1 MAFAEDSEQMTS
13 TRIVSLFPMLLSLV
27 ATLLVG
33 QAPVTAAKPLAV
45 SQARMKITGAR
56 HNRPDD
62 YKGIGDF
69 IGWPGGIDRLPNG
82 DLLVTHSSGYWH
94 SSFAMPRQIEPGLAK
109 RWRAEGWPLDF
120 EAPTGGRTM
129 GCRSTDGGRTWS
141 KPFTILDHRLD
152 DGAHA
157 VMTLPGGRII
167 CLVGV
172 QASWYGYMHAPTA
185 FAKDIDGLNT
195 KQFVI
200 HSDDNG
206 KTWSKPRGLKCP
218 GDYYE
223 RGHGGRPVLL
233 SDGSILWATY
243 YQVRGRKF
251 LSGAIRRS
259 TDNGLTWPVISRI
272 VRKDNAIDEPAIA
285 ELKDGRLVLVT
296 RPDGA
301 IFHSPDKGRTWKD
314 SGSRVVNGGGKFKAP
329 QLAVLADGTLVAF
342 ATWRNLRA
350 WISRDGGMTWTKDL
364 PLDIGSYGY
373 PGSYILEKDGSILFP
388 YCASG
393 RAPNAVYLLRF
404 RVNAAR
410 NGVELLPVVR

>member
-1 MAFAEDSEQMTS
+1 MNKL
-13 TRIVSLFPMLLSLV
+13 RIADAGLVLSLV
-27 ATLLVG
+27 VAIATVCPTS
-33 QAPVTAAKPLAV
+33 AVAAKPL
-45 SQARMKITGAR
+45 SIGKARLLVTGAR

-62 YKGIGDF
+62 YPGIGDF

-82 DLLVTHSSGYWH
+82 DLLMTHSSGYWH
-94 SSFAMPRQIEPGLAK
+94 SSFAMPRQIEPKLAAN
-109 RWRAEGWPLDF
+109 WRSEGWPLDF
-120 EAPTGGRTM
+120 KAPTGGRTM
-129 GCRSTDGGRTWS
+129 ACRSTDGGRTWS

-157 VMTLPGGRII
+157 VMTLPSGRII
-167 CLVGV
+167 CLIGV
-172 QASWYGYMHAPTA
+172 QASWYGYTHAPKG
-185 FAKDIDGLNT
+185 FEKDIDGLNT

-206 KTWSKPRGLKCP
+206 RTWSKPRGLKSP
-218 GDYYE
+218 GDFYE

-272 VRKDNAIDEPAIA
+272 VRKENAIDEPAIA
-285 ELKDGRLVLVT
+285 ELKDGRVVLVT

-301 IFHSPDKGRTWKD
+301 VFHSADKGRTWKD
-314 SGSRVVNGGGKFKAP
+314 SGSRIVDSGKFKAP
-329 QLAVLADGTLVAF
+329 QLAVLGDGTLVAF

-350 WISRDGGMTWTKDL
+350 WISRDGGKTWTKNL
-364 PLDIGSYGY
+364 PLDTGSYGY
-373 PGSYILEKDGSILFP
+373 PGSYILEKDDSILFP

-393 RAPNAVYLLRF
+393 RAPNALYLLRF
-404 RVNAAR
+404 RVNAKR
-410 NGVELLPVVR
+410 DGVELLPVVR

>member
-1 MAFAEDSEQMTS
+1 MNKL
-13 TRIVSLFPMLLSLV
+13 RIADAGLVLSLV
-27 ATLLVG
+27 VAI
-33 QAPVTAAKPLAV
+33 APVGSTSAVAAKPL
-45 SQARMKITGAR
+45 SIGKARLLVTGAR

-62 YKGIGDF
+62 YPGIGDF

-82 DLLVTHSSGYWH
+82 DLLMPHSSGYWH
-94 SSFAMPRQIEPGLAK
+94 SSFAMPRQIEPKLAAN
-109 RWRAEGWPLDF
+109 WRSEGWPLDF
-120 EAPTGGRTM
+120 KAPTGGRTM
-129 GCRSTDGGRTWS
+129 ACRSTDGGRTWS

-172 QASWYGYMHAPTA
+172 QASWYGYTHAPKG
-185 FAKDIDGLNT
+185 FEKDIDGLNT

-206 KTWSKPRGLKCP
+206 KTWSKPRGLKSP
-218 GDYYE
+218 GDFYE

-272 VRKDNAIDEPAIA
+272 VRKENAIDEPAIA
-285 ELKDGRLVLVT
+285 ELKDGRVVLVT

-301 IFHSPDKGRTWKD
+301 VFHSADKGRTWKD
-314 SGSRVVNGGGKFKAP
+314 SGTRIVDSGKFKAP
-329 QLAVLADGTLVAF
+329 QLAVLGDGTLVAF

-350 WISRDGGMTWTKDL
+350 WISRDGGKTWTKNL
-364 PLDIGSYGY
+364 PLDTGSYGY
-373 PGSYILEKDGSILFP
+373 PGSYSVEKDDSILFP

-393 RAPNAVYLLRF
+393 RAPNALYLLRF
-404 RVNAAR
+404 RVNAKR
-410 NGVELLPVVR
+410 DGVELLPVVR

>member
-1 MAFAEDSEQMTS
+1 MTKL
-13 TRIVSLFPMLLSLV
+13 RIADVGLVLSL
-27 ATLLVG
+27 LVVITIVG
-33 QAPVTAAKPLAV
+33 PAPVVAAKPL
-45 SQARMKITGAR
+45 SIGEARLLVTGAR
-56 HNRPDD
+56 HNRPDN
-62 YKGIGDF
+62 YPGIGDF
-69 IGWPGGIDRLPNG
+69 IGWPGGVDRLPNG

-94 SSFAMPRQIEPGLAK
+94 SSFAMPRQIEPKLAK
-109 RWRAEGWPLDF
+109 NWRAEGWPLDF
-120 EAPTGGRTM
+120 KAPTGGRTM
-129 GCRSTDGGRTWS
+129 ACRSTDGGRTWS

-157 VMTLPGGRII
+157 VMTLPSGRVI
-167 CLVGV
+167 CLIGV
-172 QASWYGYMHAPTA
+172 QASWYGYTHAPKG
-185 FAKDIDGLNT
+185 FEKDIDGLNT

-206 KTWSKPRGLKCP
+206 KTWSKPRGLKSP
-218 GDYYE
+218 GDFYE

-233 SDGSILWATY
+233 SDGSVLWATY

-272 VRKDNAIDEPAIA
+272 VRKENAIDEPAIA

-301 IFHSPDKGRTWKD
+301 VFHSADKGRTWKD
-314 SGSRVVNGGGKFKAP
+314 SGTRIVDSGKFKAP
-329 QLAVLADGTLVAF
+329 QLAVLKDGTLVAF

-350 WISRDGGMTWTKDL
+350 WISRDGGKTWTKNL
-364 PLDIGSYGY
+364 PLDTGSYGY
-373 PGSYILEKDGSILFP
+373 PGSYILEKDDSILFP

-404 RVNAAR
+404 RVNAKR
-410 NGVELLPVVR
+410 DGVELLPAIR

>member
-1 MAFAEDSEQMTS
+1 MTKL
-13 TRIVSLFPMLLSLV
+13 RIADVGLVLSL
-27 ATLLVG
+27 LVVITIVG
-33 QAPVTAAKPLAV
+33 PTPAVAAKPP
-45 SQARMKITGAR
+45 SIGEARLLVTGAR
-56 HNRPDD
+56 HNRPEN
-62 YKGIGDF
+62 YPGIGDF
-69 IGWPGGIDRLPNG
+69 IGWPGGVDRLPNG

-94 SSFAMPRQIEPGLAK
+94 SSFAMPRQIEPKLAK
-109 RWRAEGWPLDF
+109 NWRAEGWPLDF
-120 EAPTGGRTM
+120 KAPTGGRTM
-129 GCRSTDGGRTWS
+129 ACRSTDGGRTWS

-157 VMTLPGGRII
+157 VMTLPSGRVI
-167 CLVGV
+167 CLIGV
-172 QASWYGYMHAPTA
+172 QASWYGYTHAPKG
-185 FAKDIDGLNT
+185 FEKDIDGLNT

-206 KTWSKPRGLKCP
+206 KTWSKPRGLKSP
-218 GDYYE
+218 GDFYE

-233 SDGSILWATY
+233 SDGSVLWATY

-272 VRKDNAIDEPAIA
+272 VRKENAIDEPAIA

-301 IFHSPDKGRTWKD
+301 VFHSADKGRTWKD
-314 SGSRVVNGGGKFKAP
+314 SGTRIVDSGKFKAP
-329 QLAVLADGTLVAF
+329 QLAVLKDGTLVAF

-350 WISRDGGMTWTKDL
+350 WISRDGGKTWTKNL
-364 PLDIGSYGY
+364 PLDTGSYGY
-373 PGSYILEKDGSILFP
+373 PGSYILEKDDSILFP

-404 RVNAAR
+404 RVNAKR
-410 NGVELLPVVR
+410 DGVELLPAIR

>member
-1 MAFAEDSEQMTS
+1 MTKP
-13 TRIVSLFPMLLSLV
+13 RIADVGLVLSL
-27 ATLLVG
+27 LVVITIVG
-33 QAPVTAAKPLAV
+33 PTPAVAAKPL
-45 SQARMKITGAR
+45 SIGEARLLVTGAR
-56 HNRPDD
+56 HNRPEN
-62 YKGIGDF
+62 YPGIGDF
-69 IGWPGGIDRLPNG
+69 IGWPGGVDRLPNG

-94 SSFAMPRQIEPGLAK
+94 SSFAMPRQIEPKLAK
-109 RWRAEGWPLDF
+109 NWRAEGWPLDF
-120 EAPTGGRTM
+120 KAPTGGRTM
-129 GCRSTDGGRTWS
+129 ACRSTDGGRTWS

-157 VMTLPGGRII
+157 VMTLPSGRVI
-167 CLVGV
+167 CLIGV
-172 QASWYGYMHAPTA
+172 QASWYGYTHAPKG
-185 FAKDIDGLNT
+185 FEKDIDGLNT

-206 KTWSKPRGLKCP
+206 KTWSKPRGLKSP
-218 GDYYE
+218 GDFYE

-233 SDGSILWATY
+233 SDGSVLWATY

-272 VRKDNAIDEPAIA
+272 VRKENAIDEPAIA

-301 IFHSPDKGRTWKD
+301 VFHSADKGRTWKD
-314 SGSRVVNGGGKFKAP
+314 SGTRIVDSGKFKAP
-329 QLAVLADGTLVAF
+329 QLAVLKDGTLVAF

-350 WISRDGGMTWTKDL
+350 WISRDGGKTWTKNL
-364 PLDIGSYGY
+364 PLDTGSYGY
-373 PGSYILEKDGSILFP
+373 PGSYILEKDDSILFP

-404 RVNAAR
+404 RVNAKR
-410 NGVELLPVVR
+410 DGVELLPAVR

>member
-1 MAFAEDSEQMTS
+1 MTQL
-13 TRIVSLFPMLLSLV
+13 RIRITDRCLASVL
-27 ATLLVG
+27 LLVLSCVG
-33 QAPVTAAKPLAV
+33 QSQALAAKPL
-45 SQARMKITGAR
+45 SIGEARLKVTGAR

-62 YKGIGDF
+62 YPGIGDF
-69 IGWPGGIDRLPNG
+69 LGWPGGVDRMPNG

-94 SSFAMPRQIEPGLAK
+94 SSFAMPRQIEPKLA
-109 RWRAEGWPLDF
+109 RNWRAEGWPLDF
-120 EAPTGGRTM
+120 KAPTGGRTM
-129 GCRSTDGGRTWS
+129 ACRSTDGGRTWS
-141 KPFTILDHRLD
+141 KPVTILDHRLD

-157 VMTLPGGRII
+157 VVTLPGGRVI
-167 CLVGV
+167 CLIGV
-172 QASWYGYMHAPTA
+172 QASWYGYTRAPSG
-185 FAKDIDGLNT
+185 FEKDIDGLNT

-206 KTWSKPRGLKCP
+206 KTWSKPRGLKSP
-218 GDYYE
+218 GNFYE
-223 RGHGGRPVLL
+223 RGHGGRPLL
-233 SDGSILWATY
+233 LADGSILWATY

-296 RPDGA
+296 RPDAA
-301 IFHSPDKGRTWKD
+301 IFHSADKGVTWKD
-314 SGSRVVNGGGKFKAP
+314 SGSRIITGAGKFKAP
-329 QLAVLADGTLVAF
+329 QLVVLEDGTLVAF

-364 PLDIGSYGY
+364 PLDTGSYGY

-410 NGVELLPVVR
+410 DGVELLPVVR

>member
-1 MAFAEDSEQMTS
+1 MKKP
-13 TRIVSLFPMLLSLV
+13 RIADVGLVLSLLV
-27 ATLLVG
+27 LTATVG
-33 QAPVTAAKPLAV
+33 PASAVAAKPL
-45 SQARMKITGAR
+45 SIGKARLLVTGAR

-62 YKGIGDF
+62 YPGIGDF

-94 SSFAMPRQIEPGLAK
+94 SSFAMPRQIEPKLAAN
-109 RWRAEGWPLDF
+109 WRAEGWPLDF
-120 EAPTGGRTM
+120 KAPTGGRTM
-129 GCRSTDGGRTWS
+129 ACRSTDGGRTWS

-172 QASWYGYMHAPTA
+172 QASWYGYTHAPKG
-185 FAKDIDGLNT
+185 FEKDIDGLNT

-206 KTWSKPRGLKCP
+206 KTWSKPRGLKSP
-218 GDYYE
+218 GDFYE

-259 TDNGLTWPVISRI
+259 TDNGMTWPVISRI
-272 VRKDNAIDEPAIA
+272 VRKGNAIDEPAIA

-301 IFHSPDKGRTWKD
+301 VFHSADKGRTWKD
-314 SGSRVVNGGGKFKAP
+314 SGTRIVDTGKFKAP
-329 QLAVLADGTLVAF
+329 QLAVLKDGTLVAF

-350 WISRDGGMTWTKDL
+350 WISRDGGKTWTKNL
-364 PLDIGSYGY
+364 PLDTGSYGY
-373 PGSYILEKDGSILFP
+373 PGSYILEKDDSILFP
-388 YCASG
+388 YCGSG
-393 RAPNAVYLLRF
+393 RAPNALYLLRF
-404 RVNAAR
+404 RVNAKR
-410 NGVELLPVVR
+410 DGVELLPVIR

>member
-1 MAFAEDSEQMTS
+1 MTHL
-13 TRIVSLFPMLLSLV
+13 RIRITDLCLAPVLLLMVSC
-27 ATLLVG
+27 VG
-33 QAPVTAAKPLAV
+33 QSTALAAKPLLIGE
-45 SQARMKITGAR
+45 ARLKVTGAR
-56 HNRPDD
+56 HNRPDA

-69 IGWPGGIDRLPNG
+69 IGWPGGVDRMPNG

-94 SSFAMPRQIEPGLAK
+94 SSFAMPRLIEPKLAK
-109 RWRAEGWPLDF
+109 NWRAEGWPLDF
-120 EAPTGGRTM
+120 VAPTGGRTM
-129 GCRSTDGGRTWS
+129 ACRSSDGGKTWS
-141 KPFTILDHRLD
+141 KPYTILDHRLD

-157 VMTLPGGRII
+157 VMTLPGGRVI
-167 CLVGV
+167 CLIGV
-172 QASWYGYMHAPTA
+172 QASWYGYTEAPKG
-185 FAKDIDGLNT
+185 FKKDIDGLNT

-206 KTWSKPRGLKCP
+206 KTWSKPRGLKSP
-218 GDYYE
+218 GNFYE

-301 IFHSPDKGRTWKD
+301 IFHSPDKGVTWKD
-314 SGSRVVNGGGKFKAP
+314 SGARIVDSGKFKAP
-329 QLAVLADGTLVAF
+329 QLVVLKDGTLVAF

-364 PLDIGSYGY
+364 PLDTGSYGY

-388 YCASG
+388 YCGSG
-393 RAPNAVYLLRF
+393 RAPNTVYLLRF
-404 RVNAAR
+404 QVNAAR
-410 NGVELLPVVR
+410 DGVELLPVVR

>member
-1 MAFAEDSEQMTS
+1 MDEPGTGGGWMSRMCWS
-13 TRIVSLFPMLLSLV
+13 VVLM
-27 ATLLVG
+27 
-33 QAPVTAAKPLAV
+33 VTAAGGLGVGAAAAGEPLEI
-45 SQARMKITGAR
+45 QAARVVVTGAG
-56 HNRPDD
+56 HNRPAA
-62 YKGIGDF
+62 YRGIGDF
-69 IGWPGGIDRLPNG
+69 IGWPGGVDRLKNG
-82 DLLVTHSSGYWH
+82 DLLVTCSSGYWH

-120 EAPTGGRTM
+120 AAPTGGRTI
-129 GCRSTDGGRTWS
+129 GCRSRDGGRTWS

-157 VMTLPGGRII
+157 VMTLPGGRVI
-167 CLVGV
+167 CLIGV
-172 QASWYGYMHAPTA
+172 QASWYGYREAPA
-185 FAKDIDGLNT
+185 GFRGDIDGLNT
-195 KQFVI
+195 KQFVV

-206 KTWSKPRGLKCP
+206 RTWSKARGLKSP
-218 GDYYE
+218 GNFYE

-251 LSGAIRRS
+251 LDGAIRRS

-272 VRKDNAIDEPAIA
+272 VRKDNSIDEPAIA

-301 IFHSPDKGRTWKD
+301 IFHSPDKGVTWTD
-314 SGSRVVNGGGKFKAP
+314 SGSRIIGSGKFKAP
-329 QLAVLADGTLVAF
+329 QLVVLEDGTLVAI

-364 PLDIGSYGY
+364 PLDTGSYGY
-373 PGSYILEKDGSILFP
+373 PGSFVLEKDGSILFP

-393 RAPNAVYLLRF
+393 RAPNTVYLLRF

-410 NGVELLPVVR
+410 DGVELLPVVR

>member
-1 MAFAEDSEQMTS
+1 MTKP
-13 TRIVSLFPMLLSLV
+13 RIADVGLVLSL
-27 ATLLVG
+27 LVVITIVG
-33 QAPVTAAKPLAV
+33 PGPVVAAKPL
-45 SQARMKITGAR
+45 SIGEARLLVTGAR
-56 HNRPDD
+56 HNRPEN
-62 YKGIGDF
+62 YPGIGDF
-69 IGWPGGIDRLPNG
+69 IGWPGGVDRLPNG

-94 SSFAMPRQIEPGLAK
+94 SSFAMPRQIEPKLAK
-109 RWRAEGWPLDF
+109 NWRAEGWPLDF
-120 EAPTGGRTM
+120 KAPTGGRTM
-129 GCRSTDGGRTWS
+129 ACRSTDGGRTWS
-141 KPFTILDHRLD
+141 KPYTILDHRLD

-157 VMTLPGGRII
+157 VMTLPSGRVI
-167 CLVGV
+167 CLIGV
-172 QASWYGYMHAPTA
+172 QASWYGYTHAPKG
-185 FAKDIDGLNT
+185 FEKDIDGLNT

-206 KTWSKPRGLKCP
+206 KTWSKPRGLKSP
-218 GDYYE
+218 GDFYE

-233 SDGSILWATY
+233 SDGSVLWATY

-272 VRKDNAIDEPAIA
+272 VRKENAIDEPAIA

-301 IFHSPDKGRTWKD
+301 VFHSADKGRTWKD
-314 SGSRVVNGGGKFKAP
+314 AGTRIVDSGKFKAP
-329 QLAVLADGTLVAF
+329 QLAVLKDGTLVAF

-350 WISRDGGMTWTKDL
+350 WISRDGGKTWTKNL
-364 PLDIGSYGY
+364 PLDTGSYGY
-373 PGSYILEKDGSILFP
+373 PGSYILEKDDSILFP

-404 RVNAAR
+404 RVNAKR
-410 NGVELLPVVR
+410 DGVELLPVIR

>member
-1 MAFAEDSEQMTS
+1 MTHPGI
-13 TRIVSLFPMLLSLV
+13 RITNLCLAAVLLLGLFC
-27 ATLLVG
+27 VG
-33 QAPVTAAKPLAV
+33 RSQAVAAKPL
-45 SQARMKITGAR
+45 SIGEARLKVTGAR
-56 HNRPDD
+56 HNRPDA

-69 IGWPGGIDRLPNG
+69 IGWPGGVDRMPNG

-94 SSFAMPRQIEPGLAK
+94 SSFAMPRLIEPKLAK
-109 RWRAEGWPLDF
+109 NWRAEGWPLDF
-120 EAPTGGRTM
+120 VAPTGGRTM
-129 GCRSTDGGRTWS
+129 ACRSSDGGRTWS
-141 KPFTILDHRLD
+141 KPYTILDHRLD

-157 VMTLPGGRII
+157 VVTLPGGRVI

-172 QASWYGYMHAPTA
+172 QASWYGYTEAPA
-185 FAKDIDGLNT
+185 GFKKDIDGLNT

-200 HSDDNG
+200 HSDDSG
-206 KTWSKPRGLKCP
+206 KTWSKPRGLKSP
-218 GDYYE
+218 GNFYE

-251 LSGAIRRS
+251 LCGAIRRS

-301 IFHSPDKGRTWKD
+301 IFHSPDKGVTWKD
-314 SGSRVVNGGGKFKAP
+314 SGARIVDSGKFKAP
-329 QLAVLADGTLVAF
+329 QLVVLKDGTLVAF

-364 PLDIGSYGY
+364 PLDTGSYGY

-388 YCASG
+388 YCGSG
-393 RAPNAVYLLRF
+393 RAPNTVYLLRF
-404 RVNAAR
+404 QVNSAR
-410 NGVELLPVVR
+410 DGVVLLPVVR

>member
-1 MAFAEDSEQMTS
+1 MTHL
-13 TRIVSLFPMLLSLV
+13 RIRITDLCLAPVLL
-27 ATLLVG
+27 LLVCCVG
-33 QAPVTAAKPLAV
+33 GSPAHAAKPL
-45 SQARMKITGAR
+45 SIGEARLKVTGAR
-56 HNRPDD
+56 HNRPDA

-69 IGWPGGIDRLPNG
+69 IGWPGGVDRLSNG

-94 SSFAMPRQIEPGLAK
+94 SSFAMPRLIEPKLA
-109 RWRAEGWPLDF
+109 RNWRAEGWPLDF
-120 EAPTGGRTM
+120 VAPTGGRTM
-129 GCRSTDGGRTWS
+129 ACRSSDGGRTWS

-157 VMTLPGGRII
+157 VMTLPGGRVI
-167 CLVGV
+167 CLIGV
-172 QASWYGYMHAPTA
+172 QASWYGYTEAPKG
-185 FAKDIDGLNT
+185 FKKDIDGLNT
-195 KQFVI
+195 KQFVV

-206 KTWSKPRGLKCP
+206 KTWSKPRGLKSP
-218 GDYYE
+218 GNFYE

-301 IFHSPDKGRTWKD
+301 IFHSPDKGVTWKD
-314 SGSRVVNGGGKFKAP
+314 SGARIVDSGKFKAP
-329 QLAVLADGTLVAF
+329 QLVVLKDGTLVAF

-364 PLDIGSYGY
+364 PLDTGSYGY

-388 YCASG
+388 YCGSG
-393 RAPNAVYLLRF
+393 RAPNTVYLLRF
-404 RVNAAR
+404 QVNSAR
-410 NGVELLPVVR
+410 DGVVLLPVVR

>member
-1 MAFAEDSEQMTS
+1 MTHL
-13 TRIVSLFPMLLSLV
+13 RIRITDLCLAPVLL
-27 ATLLVG
+27 LLVCCVG
-33 QAPVTAAKPLAV
+33 GPPAHAAKPL
-45 SQARMKITGAR
+45 SIGEARLKVTGAR
-56 HNRPDD
+56 HNRPDA

-69 IGWPGGIDRLPNG
+69 IGWPGGVDRLSNG
-82 DLLVTHSSGYWH
+82 GLLVTHSSGFWH
-94 SSFAMPRQIEPGLAK
+94 SSFAMPRLIEPKLA
-109 RWRAEGWPLDF
+109 RNWRAEGWPLDF
-120 EAPTGGRTM
+120 VAPTGGRTM
-129 GCRSTDGGRTWS
+129 ACRSSDGGRTWS

-157 VMTLPGGRII
+157 VMTLPGGRVI
-167 CLVGV
+167 CLIGV
-172 QASWYGYMHAPTA
+172 QASWYGYTEAPKG
-185 FAKDIDGLNT
+185 FKKDIDGLNT
-195 KQFVI
+195 KQFVV

-206 KTWSKPRGLKCP
+206 KTWSKPRGLKSP
-218 GDYYE
+218 GNFYE

-301 IFHSPDKGRTWKD
+301 IFHSPDKGVTWKD
-314 SGSRVVNGGGKFKAP
+314 SGARIVDSGKFKAP
-329 QLAVLADGTLVAF
+329 QLVVLKDGTLVAF

-364 PLDIGSYGY
+364 PLDTGSYGY
-373 PGSYILEKDGSILFP
+373 PGSYILEKDDSILFP

-393 RAPNAVYLLRF
+393 RAPNTVYLLRF
-404 RVNAAR
+404 QVNAAR
-410 NGVELLPVVR
+410 DGVELLPVVR